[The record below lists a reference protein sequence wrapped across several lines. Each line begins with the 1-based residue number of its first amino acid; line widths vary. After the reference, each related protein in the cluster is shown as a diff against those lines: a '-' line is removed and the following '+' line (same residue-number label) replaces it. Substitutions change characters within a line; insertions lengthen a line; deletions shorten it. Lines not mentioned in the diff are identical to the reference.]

1 MYKEV
6 PRAVDV
12 EDTSVT
18 MPWLHLSNP
27 YVHCNN
33 TRPHRV
39 LPGRCTHTHPLTP
52 PLSQHTTSPP
62 PQHAAAHSVAMAV
75 HSYPHTPTPTPT
87 PQHQHARH
95 KTEPHRVLP
104 WRSTCSLPQGMKSAT
119 SPSRNRDSDIFGC
132 SAPPT
137 ASDTAATMPRST

>member
-39 LPGRCTHTHPLTP
+39 LPWRSTHTHTP
-52 PLSQHTTSPP
+52 PHKHP
-62 PQHAAAHSVAMAV
+62 
-75 HSYPHTPTPTPT
+75 
-87 PQHQHARH
+87 HQHARH
-95 KTEPHRVLP
+95 TTQPHRVLP